1 MVKTEDDGELGAEV
15 ASRLDELFAED
26 DEDSASDE
34 VAFGSEKDRRK
45 EDHERPAP
53 EKALSDKEEDAGGD
67 VSSATR
73 EESVERLGRAGSPID
88 RLKAYVT
95 EIEWEITDETMRA
108 FLNEVAS
115 LKEKYQDNALLLM
128 CLRMH
133 ESIGQ
138 YIRVKK
144 VKAHPEGIQLLSSVF
159 SNFEKIVKTPDM
171 PLAQQK
177 QLMAAEV
184 KAFKDFKQKLT
195 GYKRSAKPDSRQ
207 TDAALQQTPPGAS
220 PGHSA
225 PEMPGTPVTL
235 ENREAINQL
244 AEYIVRQLKS
254 EIKDEFEKI
263 RRDLGLRSS

>member
-1 MVKTEDDGELGAEV
+1 MVKTEDDGDLGAEV

-26 DEDSASDE
+26 EDSASDE
-34 VAFGSEKDRRK
+34 VAFGSEKDSGK
-45 EDHERPAP
+45 EDHKRPAT
-53 EKALSDKEEDAGGD
+53 EETLSDEEEETAGGD

-73 EESVERLGRAGSPID
+73 EESVERLGRDDSPID

-115 LKEKYQDNALLLM
+115 LKEKYQDNAVLLM

-138 YIRVKK
+138 YIRAKK
-144 VKAHPEGIQLLSSVF
+144 VKAHPDAIRLLGSVF
-159 SNFEKIVKTPDM
+159 NNFEKIVKTPGM

-177 QLMAAEV
+177 KMMAAEV

-195 GYKRSAKPDSRQ
+195 GYKPTAKSDSRQ
-207 TDAALQQTPPGAS
+207 RDAGLQQTPPGS
-220 PGHSA
+220 PPGHSA
-225 PEMPGTPVTL
+225 PETPVTL